1 MFLDDEL
8 LEICKNWDCSTPE
21 QIQALN
27 DKICKTC
34 EAYYKSKLTATTLD
48 KQLKIVL
55 DRTFNLFDSFVR
67 QAEKSEDAKIIR
79 LSDMFKE
86 YTFKRQFLSNKKMNE
101 IYNKL
106 LKIAKQ

>member
-27 DKICKTC
+27 DEICKTC
-34 EAYYKSKLTATTLD
+34 EAYYKSKLTDKTLN

-67 QAEKSEDAKIIR
+67 QAEKSEDANMIM
-79 LSDMFKE
+79 LAGMFKK
-86 YTFKRQFLSNKKMNE
+86 YTFKRQFLSNNEMNK

-106 LKIAKQ
+106 LIMA